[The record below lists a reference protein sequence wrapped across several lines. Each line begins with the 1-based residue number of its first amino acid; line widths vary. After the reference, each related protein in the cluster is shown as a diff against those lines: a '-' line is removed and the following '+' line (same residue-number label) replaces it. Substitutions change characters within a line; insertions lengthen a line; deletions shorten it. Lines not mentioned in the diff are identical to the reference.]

1 MKTWLYRE
9 ASFRSKIG
17 TVMLCSEILLA
28 AIVLGEVAA
37 FLAGALTSVAFSFL
51 LPLTLIT
58 AAAVFAGWQILNQTI
73 SAPVEAILNM
83 GEALLRGDTRTR
95 TRYTGFRDDSGSLVA
110 LLERLHNQTHDDADR
125 AAAHKHMSEE
135 IEELKRTAA
144 NRQKSVASGAETL
157 VSALRTVAQGNLDCR
172 IPAEAAEG
180 EFAPI
185 REAFNEACQSW
196 KHILQTMAK
205 SSEFITTG
213 AAEIS
218 TASDD
223 LARRTERQAE
233 NLGQAAA
240 SVRTISNGIQ
250 TTADVCSDSSLETKK
265 TLDKVKLATEIMADA
280 NAAMVG
286 IQKSSTAIS
295 EIISV
300 IDGITFQTNVLALNA
315 GVEAAR
321 AGDAGRGFAVVA
333 QEVRSLA
340 EKSAKSANEIKRL
353 ISVSAEQVDKGV
365 TLVQRTSEYL
375 SDFSESVSNIAQRI
389 DGLTVTTRDQAARL
403 VEVTTSINEMDQ
415 VTQQNAAMVEE
426 ATAASHNLSAE
437 TRTLSETLGRF
448 HVDTNAKPKTSP
460 PRPPMARPPVVKPAV
475 TTRTAVVPPVVK
487 NPAQPPSPAPA
498 KQAAVPRPALQVTSS
513 DQGWEDF

>member
-1 MKTWLYRE
+1 MKTWLYRD

-17 TVMLCSEILLA
+17 AVMLCLEVLLIAIASSEA
-28 AIVLGEVAA
+28 TA
-37 FLAGALTSVAFSFL
+37 FLTGALTSTAFFIL
-51 LPLTLIT
+51 LVVTLIT
-58 AAAVFAGWQILNQTI
+58 VAVVFGGWQTLNQTI
-73 SAPVEAILNM
+73 ATPAEAIRNL
-83 GEALLRGDTRTR
+83 GEAFLRGDTRAR
-95 TRYTGFRDDSGSLVA
+95 TRYTDNKDDTGFLVGI
-110 LLERLHNQTHDDADR
+110 LERLQSKIHAEVDR
-125 AAAHKHMSEE
+125 AASHGQLTTE
-135 IEELKRTAA
+135 IEQLKLSATQNHRIIQSSAEAVVAA
-144 NRQKSVASGAETL
+144 LKL
-157 VSALRTVAQGNLDCR
+157 VAQGNLDHR
-172 IPAEAAEG
+172 ISPEAVDGDFSAV
-180 EFAPI
+180 
-185 REAFNEACQSW
+185 RDAFNEACQNW
-196 KHILQTMAK
+196 KHVLQTVAK

-213 AAEIS
+213 AVEIS

-240 SVRTISNGIQ
+240 SVRTISVGIQ

-265 TLDKVKLATEIMADA
+265 TLEKVKLATEIMTDA

-286 IQKSSTAIS
+286 IQKSSSAIS

-365 TLVQRTSEYL
+365 DLVQRTSEYL
-375 SDFSESVSNIAQRI
+375 DDFSTSVSNIAQRI
-389 DGLTVTTRDQAARL
+389 DRLTVTTREQASRL
-403 VEVTTSINEMDQ
+403 AEVTTSINDMDQ

-448 HVDTNAKPKTSP
+448 HVNLNAPIKSSTANPADTSLPLAKPSAVITP
-460 PRPPMARPPVVKPAV
+460 PRPPSAK
-475 TTRTAVVPPVVK
+475 
-487 NPAQPPSPAPA
+487 SPAPSPISR
-498 KQAAVPRPALQVTSS
+498 KPLVTPPMKPVLQVTSS